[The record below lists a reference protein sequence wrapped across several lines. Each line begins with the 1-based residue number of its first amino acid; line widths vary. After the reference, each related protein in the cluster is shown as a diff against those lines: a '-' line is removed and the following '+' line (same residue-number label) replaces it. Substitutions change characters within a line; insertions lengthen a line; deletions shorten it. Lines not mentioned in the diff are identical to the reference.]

1 VPRISSAAKS
11 PLPGPSAPRGFRT
24 FCERT
29 PLAPLQTIPP
39 VKLDI
44 SQLARRY
51 NQNQPLMGIPTPRW
65 LRECLFHVRLNL
77 VRKRGNWDAYSRHIC
92 HKRAAGVFDASGC
105 REAGGSGRSTAAA
118 KCLCVLQADAGPKV
132 AILQD
137 IRGQVLVAD
146 AAGYTPVKSGA
157 ELSIGDRIILLG
169 GGKAKLAAGPTCQK
183 QLASGSI
190 VSIVAN
196 EKNVC
201 ISQAL
206 RVTAA
211 ADLPPPPP
219 EEEDD
224 DLLGLLLFGASA
236 AAGGISIHLLTRDGD
251 RAMMTAR
258 SVPEQELVPAL

>member
-1 VPRISSAAKS
+1 MLGYPWSVSGGIGMRILATVAISALLGFSTLAAAEKPAVPVV
-11 PLPGPSAPRGFRT
+11 P
-24 FCERT
+24 
-29 PLAPLQTIPP
+29 
-39 VKLDI
+39 
-44 SQLARRY
+44 
-51 NQNQPLMGIPTPRW
+51 
-65 LRECLFHVRLNL
+65 
-77 VRKRGNWDAYSRHIC
+77 
-92 HKRAAGVFDASGC
+92 
-105 REAGGSGRSTAAA
+105 TAAA

-132 AILQD
+132 GILQD

-211 ADLPPPPP
+211 ADLPPPP

-236 AAGGISIHLLTRDGD
+236 AAGGISIFLLTRDGD
-251 RAMMTAR
+251 RDR
-258 SVPEQELVPAL
+258 DRDRPVSP